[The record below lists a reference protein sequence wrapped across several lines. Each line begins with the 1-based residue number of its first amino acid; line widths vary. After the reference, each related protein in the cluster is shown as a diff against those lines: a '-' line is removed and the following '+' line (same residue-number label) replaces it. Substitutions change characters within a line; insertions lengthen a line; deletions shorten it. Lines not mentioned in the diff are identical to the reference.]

1 MAELESTFLTSLRG
15 DPAARNKQAKRE
27 NLLEDLKSGKEILQ
41 KYEELQLL
49 ADELDQK
56 VENKL
61 SSVEDIM
68 MVGTRNLINTF
79 KKEMNDLRRRADEEE
94 TKSRRDAKIRS
105 LEKEL
110 DWFMNE
116 ALRLDELCKKYKK
129 ELDKWKGKSE
139 ALEDDRQFL
148 ENQIKTAKKNN
159 KTLRGSV
166 EKAQTAAYSALVAAD
181 GQGPEG
187 GVAPGSASSPV
198 LALPPPAQSGAP
210 PRPPA
215 AADRELSRAGATNA
229 GASPSNGG
237 PLSEELEQRYSQC
250 VRKLKS
256 QLEGEQRLVA
266 KLRAVS
272 EHQFGEPSELE
283 SFFLEC
289 IDKIKDD
296 VQNRR
301 RSMADEREAL
311 TGKKALKEDG
321 TPAALPEVTIEDF
334 QAADRRKVV
343 EHLLS
348 SDQVLTFLYDKL
360 FPQPVL

>member
-1 MAELESTFLTSLRG
+1 MESTFLTSLRG

-181 GQGPEG
+181 NQTAEG
-187 GVAPGSASSPV
+187 GGSVTAAPA
-198 LALPPPAQSGAP
+198 LALPPSGPP
-210 PRPPA
+210 PRVPVSA
-215 AADRELSRAGATNA
+215 AERDLAAIARASGEN
-229 GASPSNGG
+229 PSNGG
-237 PLSEELEQRYSQC
+237 LSEELEGRYSTC
-250 VRKLKS
+250 VQKLKA
-256 QLEGEQRLVA
+256 QLQTEQRLVA

-283 SFFLEC
+283 SFLLEC
-289 IDKIKDD
+289 IDQIKGD
-296 VQNRR
+296 VQERR
-301 RSMADEREAL
+301 RSMAAEREAL

-321 TPAALPEVTIEDF
+321 TPIRVPEVQLEDF
-334 QAADRRKVV
+334 QVADRRKVV
-343 EHLLS
+343 ELLLS

-360 FPQPVL
+360 FPQPIL